1 MSKGKFILEATA
13 PGELRRY
20 LRFFLGR
27 VFQSCGELAVRTR
40 NNDEEGFRAL
50 LPQDGSDMEAFPIV
64 FITGSNLPKNKCRY
78 PNGDAQW
85 IVFYGRRKGETI
97 DETITYIEKTL
108 KRNRVA
114 WCKAAQENL
123 RANASQDEETL
134 PTFSYEIKSLEAF
147 PPCAILSVVHADR

>member
-13 PGELRRY
+13 PGELRMY

-40 NNDEEGFRAL
+40 NDDEKGFCAL
-50 LPQDGSDMEAFPIV
+50 LPQDGNNADEFPVV
-64 FITGSNLPKNKCRY
+64 FITGSNLPKNKCRD
-78 PNGDAQW
+78 PNGDTQW

-108 KRNRVA
+108 KKNGA
-114 WCKAAQENL
+114 TWQKAAKEAL
-123 RANASQDEETL
+123 RAVPSQDQETP